1 METVKNMYGTQTY
14 IHKNTYKDSKILWKF
29 KLENL
34 KMSSNISQQIKNNKR
49 SHNLVYS
56 KLERHTDY
64 ILKVA
69 SDRFTKCVINA
80 N

>member
-1 METVKNMYGTQTY
+1 METVKNMYGTHTNVH
-14 IHKNTYKDSKILWKF
+14 IKDSLCKC

-34 KMSSNISQQIKNNKR
+34 KKSSNVSHQIKKQQR
-49 SHNLVYS
+49 FHNLVYS
-56 KLERHTDY
+56 KLERYLDY

-69 SDRFTKCVINA
+69 RNRLTKHIINA